1 MSNGSSVNEAIW
13 LQNHDITWC
22 FIFASLKNILTATIL
37 DASLKMKKT
46 PLRNLISQ
54 YANVLP
60 DGVLKD
66 EELRRPR
73 LRV

>member
-22 FIFASLKNILTATIL
+22 FIFASLKNILTTTIL
-37 DASLKMKKT
+37 DESLKMKKT
-46 PLRNLISQ
+46 PLRTLISQ
-54 YANVLP
+54 YA

>member
-22 FIFASLKNILTATIL
+22 FIFVSLKNILTATIL
-37 DASLKMKKT
+37 DESLKMKKT